1 MVQET
6 REERTTGGRRLITVS
21 EDYDSLPNLSLVVQ
35 NVGHVPA
42 KSFSFSFSAQVEG
55 SDGFVLSDLA
65 TFQEGLTDLAPG
77 AKILCYWGKF
87 ENLLPMIQDGRLERQ
102 ISVTVEYQDL
112 TRGYHSNEW
121 AIAPWRYEGLRTT
134 EYKGMTDLVNA
145 VEELIED
152 VFGEKRGSG
161 RYPRTPKMTADVTA
175 DHRYARCKIYA
186 SDRDRPPAPSGDRGS
201 GGGAFLRKHG
211 PPGTSRGS
219 FAPSAITGSH
229 SG

>member
-6 REERTTGGRRLITVS
+6 RAERTTGGRRLITVS

-87 ENLLPMIQDGRLERQ
+87 ENLLPMI
-102 ISVTVEYQDL
+102 
-112 TRGYHSNEW
+112 
-121 AIAPWRYEGLRTT
+121 
-134 EYKGMTDLVNA
+134 
-145 VEELIED
+145 
-152 VFGEKRGSG
+152 
-161 RYPRTPKMTADVTA
+161 
-175 DHRYARCKIYA
+175 
-186 SDRDRPPAPSGDRGS
+186 
-201 GGGAFLRKHG
+201 
-211 PPGTSRGS
+211 
-219 FAPSAITGSH
+219 
-229 SG
+229 